1 MLPRAISGYM
11 DIIDLWEEKAAAEER
26 EEEEEADASNIE
38 GGL

>member
-1 MLPRAISGYM
+1 M